1 MAGERMVFCAK
12 LQRELP
18 GLSEPPFDNELGQRI
33 YQNVSKDAWKMW
45 VEQMKMIMNE
55 YRLNLA
61 SPDAQKFLMDQM
73 EKYFFGE
80 GATMPEGYVAP
91 KH

>member
-33 YQNVSKDAWKMW
+33 YQNISKEAWKGW

-80 GATMPEGYVAP
+80 GAALPEGYVAP

>member
-12 LQRELP
+12 LQRDLP